1 MTMLFEPAIHF
12 QQVRFSV
19 NDKTILKSITGSFP
33 KGKITTLVGPS
44 GAGKTTLLK
53 MCNGLLSPTEG
64 SILIDDQ
71 SITTYEPT
79 TLRKHVG
86 IALQAA
92 PMIKGTVFDN
102 LALPLVLQG
111 KKLSQH
117 DAIQYL
123 LDVGL
128 DASFLSRD
136 SNELSGGQRQK
147 VSIART
153 LINQSSILLLD
164 EITSA
169 LDRQSSQDIEAL
181 IVTLNKKYD
190 VTIIWITHNLQQALT
205 IGHYTWVMMDGELI
219 ETGESS
225 LLKAPTNPRVAE
237 FVQGVNV

>member
-1 MTMLFEPAIHF
+1 MLFEPAIHF